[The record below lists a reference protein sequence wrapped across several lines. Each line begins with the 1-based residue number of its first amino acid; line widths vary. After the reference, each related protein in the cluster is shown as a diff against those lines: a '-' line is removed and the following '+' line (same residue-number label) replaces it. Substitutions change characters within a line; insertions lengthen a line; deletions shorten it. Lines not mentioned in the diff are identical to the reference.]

1 MTKSASASDR
11 IRVVEFDAYPL
22 LMEGNPMRKIITAV
36 VGATF
41 ILAGSAN
48 AQGPSQSTPPA
59 ASPQRDLGS
68 ATIKS
73 VSVVDLDALP
83 AATQVQVNQVLTNR
97 SAGEIQQMRAA
108 IENEPELKSALA
120 AKGFTSRDVVVAQL
134 GEDGMLTIVAKRAS

>member
-1 MTKSASASDR
+1 
-11 IRVVEFDAYPL
+11 
-22 LMEGNPMRKIITAV
+22 MRKFITAM

-48 AQGPSQSTPPA
+48 AQGLSQSTPPTT
-59 ASPQRDLGS
+59 SPQRDG
-68 ATIKS
+68 ATIKT

-83 AATQVQVNQVLTNR
+83 AAAQEQVNQVLTNR
-97 SAGEIQQMRAA
+97 SAVEIQQMRAA

>member
-1 MTKSASASDR
+1 
-11 IRVVEFDAYPL
+11 
-22 LMEGNPMRKIITAV
+22 MRKFITAV
-36 VGATF
+36 LGATF

-59 ASPQRDLGS
+59 ASPQRDG

-83 AATQVQVNQVLTNR
+83 AAAQVQVNQALTNH
-97 SAGEIQQMRAA
+97 SADEIQQMRAA
-108 IENEPELKSALA
+108 IEKEPELKSALA

-134 GEDGMLTIVAKRAS
+134 DEDGELTIVAKRAG